1 MQHVSCGEKR
11 EVCIYFLTLI
21 YLKFIFFKYV
31 DNNFFFSYKF
41 LIPINV
47 QDGTGT
53 ISLTLFDKDANK
65 MLEANVDDLVKVVI
79 EV

>member
-1 MQHVSCGEKR
+1 M
-11 EVCIYFLTLI
+11 F
-21 YLKFIFFKYV
+21 

-53 ISLTLFDKDANK
+53 ISLTLFDKDASK